1 MMGQR
6 RVRVSVRVCPCD
18 GTVKSEGKCK
28 GVCPCDGT
36 VKSEGKCE
44 GVSL

>member
-1 MMGQR
+1 MRG
-6 RVRVSVRVCPCD
+6 CHCD
-18 GTVKSEGKCK
+18 GTVKSEGKCE

>member
-1 MMGQR
+1 M
-6 RVRVSVRVCPCD
+6 RVRLSQCWD
-18 GTVKSEGKCK
+18 SEGRGYVCHCVGIVEGE
-28 GVCPCDGT
+28 GVCPGDGT